1 MKTGLLLAVVSAAFA
16 VGVHGQ
22 AAPKG
27 KGKKLPEGVRVLRDL
42 EYAKPGGKPLLLDL
56 YLPEKPSAAALPV
69 VVWVHG
75 GGWNKGSKDNC
86 PAAWLAGDGFA
97 VASINY
103 RLSTEGPWP
112 AQIDDCHA
120 AVRWLREHAG
130 EYKIDGGHVGAWG
143 GSAGGHLVA
152 IMGTRNPSDA
162 AEAVQAVCDWYGPAD
177 LLTMPNNVPSE
188 KRSPDALAKSN
199 GAILLGAAVKD
210 VPDKAKDASA
220 IYHVSADDPPFLIM
234 HGDEDPQ
241 VPIEQS
247 RRFYQTLKSAGV
259 PVTLEVVKGGGH
271 GGPAFQTEQVKGT
284 VKAFFEKTLR
294 PPEANSRGSR

>member
-1 MKTGLLLAVVSAAFA
+1 MKTRILVVLASAILAVAAQ
-16 VGVHGQ
+16 GQ

-42 EYAKPGGKPLLLDL
+42 GYAKPDGKPLLLDL
-56 YLPEKPSAAALPV
+56 YLPEKASAGALPV

-86 PAAWLAGDGFA
+86 PAAWLAAEGFA

-103 RLSTEGPWP
+103 RLSTDARWP

-120 AVRWLREHAG
+120 ALRWLRQHAS
-130 EYKIDGGHVGAWG
+130 EYKLDGLHVGIWG

-152 IMGTRNPSDA
+152 VMGTRNPADA
-162 AEAVQAVCDWYGPAD
+162 ADAVQAVCDWYGPSD

-188 KRSPDALAKSN
+188 KRSADALARSN
-199 GAILLGAAVKD
+199 GAVLLGAAVKD

-220 IYHVSADDPPFLIM
+220 LYHVSSDDPPFLIM
-234 HGDEDPQ
+234 HGDQDPQ

-247 RRFYQTLKSAGV
+247 RRLYEALKAAGV
-259 PVTLEVVKGGGH
+259 PVTFEVVKGGGH
-271 GGPAFQTEQVKGT
+271 GGPAFQTPQVKDI
-284 VKAFFEKTLR
+284 VKSFFEKTLR
-294 PPEANSRGSR
+294 PSERNPQSGR